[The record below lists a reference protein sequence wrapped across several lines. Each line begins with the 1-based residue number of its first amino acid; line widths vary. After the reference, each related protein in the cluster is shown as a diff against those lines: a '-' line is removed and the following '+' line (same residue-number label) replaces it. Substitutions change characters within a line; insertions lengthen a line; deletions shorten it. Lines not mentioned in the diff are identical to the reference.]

1 MGLEQD
7 ASGNWVFTNPT
18 QAFIDT
24 DSFSTADPA
33 FQYAPTDDATEDD
46 QEEDFSPCPAGYIYD
61 STLKQ
66 CVPDPNYQAPSFLG
80 EPTGGTEPD
89 QPGLHIPSNETKEH
103 WINNANTIITEGEG
117 AGTGKTGLQ
126 LFIDNLDDRGF
137 IKNENGKIIF
147 EKDIKGSSIYQGMAN
162 ILGHQA
168 KVDKIVHDLQRMG
181 AINAEVTLN
190 EKGDMVYTSEMELSD
205 HAFAFTTYNYDATG
219 EYTGFTTPDGKKFTK
234 TGTFGTAGYES
245 AWEKYMN
252 EMAKVKTSVT
262 KPVEDVEAELA
273 KEILFG
279 LYDEEKKKEEE
290 KERKAKADQLRR
302 EAEEDQIKKEKERRE
317 FEDLQPGQ
325 SVTDSSGD
333 TYTKKDDGGYAFT
346 PKETKSAVSRITETG
361 VNYGTGRGGTATQQQ
376 QMKQQ
381 DTRPKQRDYT
391 KHHAYGL

>member
-89 QPGLHIPSNETKEH
+89 QPGLVIPSNEIKED
-103 WINNANTIITEGEG
+103 WIKNKDVAVYEN
-117 AGTGKTGLQ
+117 GTKTGLQ
-126 LFIDNLDDRGF
+126 MYIDNLDDRGF
-137 IKNENGKIIF
+137 TKIVDGKIIF
-147 EKDIKGSSIYQGMAN
+147 EKDIGGSPIYQGVAN

-168 KVDKIVHDLQRMG
+168 KVDKIVQDLQRMG
-181 AINAEVTLN
+181 AINAEVNLN

-205 HAFAFTTYNYDATG
+205 IAGVFPTYNYDATG